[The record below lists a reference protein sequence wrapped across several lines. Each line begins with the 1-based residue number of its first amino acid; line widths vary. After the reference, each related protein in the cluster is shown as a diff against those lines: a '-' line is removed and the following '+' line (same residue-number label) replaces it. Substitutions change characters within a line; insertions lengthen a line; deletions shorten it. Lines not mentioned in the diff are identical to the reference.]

1 MNHLDVAMKFA
12 SASAT
17 CKNGKCPYT
26 ADCRGTTD
34 TCKMKEVAM
43 MIRALDAEI
52 ETLRAK
58 CEKLENELAESR
70 KYASS
75 LEVINERYYRLTVS
89 FQNGYRPKAKIKRKR
104 INKPS
109 KKKLDNPVLMDGDE
123 RYAKEEPKKKK
134 PDLPVVII

>member
-1 MNHLDVAMKFA
+1 MNHLEVAMKFA

-52 ETLRAK
+52 ETLRAR
-58 CEKLENELAESR
+58 CEKLETELAESR
-70 KYASS
+70 KYSSS
-75 LEVINERYYRLTVS
+75 LEAINERYYRLTVS

-104 INKPS
+104 VNKPS
-109 KKKLDNPVLMDGDE
+109 KKKLANPVLMDGDE
-123 RYAKEEPKKKK
+123 RYAKEEPPKKK

>member
-1 MNHLDVAMKFA
+1 MDHLEVAMKFA

-26 ADCRGTTD
+26 ADCRGTNE

-43 MIRALDAEI
+43 MIRALDAEVS
-52 ETLRAK
+52 TLQAR

-75 LEVINERYYRLTVS
+75 LEAINERYYRLSVS

-104 INKPS
+104 VNKPS
-109 KKKLDNPVLMDGDE
+109 KKKLANPVLMDGDE
-123 RYAKEEPKKKK
+123 RYAKEEPKKTK

>member
-1 MNHLDVAMKFA
+1 
-12 SASAT
+12 
-17 CKNGKCPYT
+17 
-26 ADCRGTTD
+26 
-34 TCKMKEVAM
+34 M

-52 ETLRAK
+52 ETLRAR

-75 LEVINERYYRLTVS
+75 LETINERYYRLTVS

-104 INKPS
+104 VNKPS
-109 KKKLDNPVLMDGDE
+109 KKKLENPVLMDGDK
-123 RYAKEEPKKKK
+123 RYVKKEPKK